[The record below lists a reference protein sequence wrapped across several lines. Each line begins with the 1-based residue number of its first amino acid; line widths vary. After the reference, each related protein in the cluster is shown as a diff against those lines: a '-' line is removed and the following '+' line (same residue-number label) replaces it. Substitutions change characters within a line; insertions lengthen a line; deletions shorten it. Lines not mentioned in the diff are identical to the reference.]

1 MGFSEGPAVHRENTM
16 GPSIKGGLLLV
27 ITTAWLLGT
36 TVLARVSSPAEETS
50 RMRRDAGGKEVL
62 SAHGDSQLDET
73 DLMLDA
79 DDVLIREARQ
89 QRKHKR
95 KMPQRK
101 DLSKNG
107 KR

>member
-1 MGFSEGPAVHRENTM
+1 MGSEGPAVHRENTM

-62 SAHGDSQLDET
+62 AAHGDSQLDET

-79 DDVLIREARQ
+79 DDVLLREARQ
-89 QRKHKR
+89 QRIKR
-95 KMPQRK
+95 KKKSPKKGVRK
-101 DLSKNG
+101 V
-107 KR
+107 

>member
-1 MGFSEGPAVHRENTM
+1 MGSEGPAVHTENTM

-62 SAHGDSQLDET
+62 SARGDSQLDET
-73 DLMLDA
+73 DLTLDA

-89 QRKHKR
+89 QRKQKR
-95 KMPQRK
+95 MPQRK
-101 DLSKNG
+101 DLSLW
-107 KR
+107 